1 MVGIE
6 EWGGKEGV
14 RHGRGGAN
22 GGLMGMG
29 LGLEVSS
36 TGSGPQNGWNF
47 EI

>member
-6 EWGGKEGV
+6 EWGGKGGV

-22 GGLMGMG
+22 GELMRKG

-36 TGSGPQNGWNF
+36 TGSGPQEWLEF
-47 EI
+47 